1 MSGKA
6 FDSSIEDLTETGL
19 ADDFRTLSDV
29 RPLTGAFN
37 DSLSEGTQRFLDA
50 LSSGA
55 DYFEIDDVDKVDD
68 FYDRVRFKSF
78 GEAQFSDNEYFSQ
91 TQSPEYLRKFFDNR
105 FTGDKIS
112 PDDALNIISGLNTT
126 EELEAALSDHYGYEI
141 TASEQNLGKFGG
153 NLAAHTSSSQEQLAQ
168 FHSLIEPILSEQV
181 SYLQAV
187 KGLTYQ
193 DALQE
198 AYKQDPMLQAMYSKY
213 GVSPLRQT
221 DDGSTYLYDPFTFG
235 EIRTLEVKDPTA
247 GDIAK
252 QIGISI
258 ALGAALGPAAA
269 KVAGTLAPGASA
281 AAQGVLA
288 KSITGAASTALQ
300 GGDLEASLKSGLLS
314 AGVQFAT
321 DKFKAIKD
329 GTVKIKAAPG
339 TDAAGTIDITADPSA
354 FDGIDIDAV
363 TPEVVGETLR
373 QADNLVKAVPGMED
387 FTKDYVAKFGQDAY
401 DKIAVPN
408 TAASN
413 AAFKNALLEYSKPLH
428 DEFFD
433 EVLTGGGFITD
444 TPSTFQQAFDKLGP
458 AVLRS
463 PLNLTPSQ
471 LREIP
476 VTEAYDTSGNLLTDS
491 TTPADMEF
499 TSYRFGDPP
508 PTTATIDPQNV
519 AYVRPTVQQSF
530 FEQAPGGGGGAPAF
544 EAIPIQAM
552 SPMAGGGLLSLSPS
566 VVIPDFTVP
575 GSVSSTFLSDFMSAT
590 ANTYLANQA
599 RAITPIATTRS
610 QPVMQTTTDPT
621 SDVLATAALTTTTD
635 PETGASTPSGTP
647 QQGET
652 GGGETEAGTSGGSAG
667 DTGLEGQGTDAGAPD
682 PGAGQGVGQ
691 QSSQTGAGQG
701 GTGTGQG
708 VGSGSGTGGQGAGQG
723 DGGEGDGPGGMGGG
737 FGMGGGMEDF
747 LGQYQIPGFNP
758 ADASQAYTPP
768 GTMLSL
774 GENIANEIRNLR
786 SFGALTP
793 QQVNNR
799 LSTLGNPLLQQIV
812 NERLYGGG
820 QR

>member
-68 FYDRVRFKSF
+68 FYDKVRFKSF

-105 FTGDKIS
+105 FTGDKIN
-112 PDDALNIISGLNTT
+112 PEDALNIISGLNTT

-288 KSITGAASTALQ
+288 KGITSAASTALQ

-321 DKFKAIKD
+321 DKFTAIKE
-329 GTVKIKAAPG
+329 GNVKIEASPG
-339 TDAAGTIDITADPSA
+339 TDAAGTIDISADPTA
-354 FDGIDIDAV
+354 FDGIDINAV

-373 QADNLVKAVPGMED
+373 QADNFVKAVPGVDKFISEYTD
-387 FTKDYVAKFGQDAY
+387 QYGDAAYKALSPAEFKDAM
-401 DKIAVPN
+401 
-408 TAASN
+408 
-413 AAFKNALLEYSKPLH
+413 LEYSKPLH
-428 DEFFD
+428 DEFYKN
-433 EVLTGGGFITD
+433 VLSGEGYLTD
-444 TPSTFQQAFDKLGP
+444 TSSTFQQAFDKLGP
-458 AVLRS
+458 AALRS
-463 PLNLTPSQ
+463 PLNLSPSQ

-476 VTEAYDTSGNLLTDS
+476 VTEAYDTAGNLLTDS

-552 SPMAGGGLLSLSPS
+552 NPMGGGGLLSLSPS
-566 VVIPDFTVP
+566 VVLPDFTVP
-575 GSVSSTFLSDFMSAT
+575 GSVSSTFLSDFMTST
-590 ANTYLANQA
+590 ASTFLANQA
-599 RAITPIATTRS
+599 RAITPIAITQS
-610 QPVMQTTTDPT
+610 QPVMQTTTQPT
-621 SDVLATAALTTTTD
+621 SDVLALDSQTTTTD
-635 PETGASTPSGTP
+635 PETGASTTSGTP

-682 PGAGQGVGQ
+682 PGTGQGVGQ
-691 QSSQTGAGQG
+691 QSSQTGPGQG

-799 LSTLGNPLLQQIV
+799 LSTLGNPLLQEIV